1 MALHKLFPKIF
12 MFGLAG
18 LGTAIGGANY
28 IIPVMTNTKKESHIQ
43 SLDQSV
49 VTKNSTST
57 FNKLLDSKIVLELL
71 KTHKNNLLIS
81 AGGTLL
87 GCTILYKIGIG
98 NLMYAT
104 RNQLKNGLISLNT
117 NIDNFKT
124 TFHSYKKKVFE
135 KFGLLNEK
143 IDQNQKNIEL
153 VIKQKTDE
161 MKCEL
166 KDLKS
171 GQLKTN
177 SMLDLMT
184 DKINIIENQGK
195 YISKGVYLLCNTVIN
210 NEGFENEHVEQL
222 KIYNDFNN
230 KKKVTDKNTL

>member
-1 MALHKLFPKIF
+1 MALHKLFPKF
-12 MFGLAG
+12 LFFGFTG
-18 LGTAIGGANY
+18 LSAVTGLKY
-28 IIPVMTNTKKESHIQ
+28 ISPLISSNVKVNKNPGILV
-43 SLDQSV
+43 D
-49 VTKNSTST
+49 TKNSTST
-57 FNKLLDSKIVLELL
+57 FNELLDSKIVLELL

-81 AGGTLL
+81 AGGTLI
-87 GCTILYKIGIG
+87 GCGLLYKIGIG
-98 NLMYAT
+98 NFMYAT
-104 RNQLKNGLISLNT
+104 RNQLKNGVISLT
-117 NIDNFKT
+117 NNINNFKT
-124 TFHSYKKKVFE
+124 TFQSYKKKVFE
-135 KFGLLNEK
+135 KLGYLDEK
-143 IDQNQKNIEL
+143 IDKNQKNIEL

-210 NEGFENEHVEQL
+210 NENFDNEHVEQL